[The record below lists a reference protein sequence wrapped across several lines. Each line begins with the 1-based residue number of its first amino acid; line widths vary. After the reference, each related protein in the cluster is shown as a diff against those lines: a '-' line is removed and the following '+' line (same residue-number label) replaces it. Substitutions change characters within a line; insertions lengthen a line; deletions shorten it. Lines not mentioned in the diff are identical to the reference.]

1 MSFLGNLSSLEGH
14 LVPPTEDG
22 RIINIFVIIIYQMSY
37 KGYGKGFMTPVL
49 NTKSLIG
56 FGMRNSEGY

>member
-1 MSFLGNLSSLEGH
+1 MSFPGNLSSLEGH

-37 KGYGKGFMTPVL
+37 TGYGKGFMTPVL
-49 NTKSLIG
+49 NTKSLIE
-56 FGMRNSEGY
+56 FAMSNSKGN